1 MRLRVADLAG
11 ILDGK
16 DREEFCDVIQ
26 LPVQL
31 IWELDRRCTGTK
43 AQKALIRAAEAARAL
58 HEAFANLSSPRQV
71 AFIAI
76 ESDLVNRIN

>member
-1 MRLRVADLAG
+1 MPKPKRQTRPVLPIDVRLRVADLAG

-31 IWELDRRCTGTK
+31 CGRSRLGVSVM
-43 AQKALIRAAEAARAL
+43 QGL
-58 HEAFANLSSPRQV
+58 
-71 AFIAI
+71 
-76 ESDLVNRIN
+76 